1 MGTSV
6 GFVRPD
12 GESCN
17 GYLTEQPN
25 RGSPGV
31 VVLQEWWGLN
41 DQIKGMADRLSAE
54 GFRVL
59 VPDLYHGK
67 VTVEDAEAEHLM
79 GELDFGTAANQD
91 IRGAVQ
97 HLKADGGKVGVIGFC
112 MGGALAV
119 LSAAYVPEV
128 DAAVSWYGLPPLAAA
143 DFSKVQTP
151 IQLHVAIQDPYFT
164 VAMSEGIEAKIKEGT
179 GAVESYRYDAVHA
192 FGNETNAD
200 HDPEATKLAWE
211 RSVQFL
217 KRQLS

>member
-6 GFVRPD
+6 SFRRPD
-12 GESCN
+12 GETCN
-17 GYLTEQPN
+17 GYLAEPTNP
-25 RGSPGV
+25 GAAGV

-41 DQIKGMADRLSAE
+41 DQIKGMADKLATE

-67 VTVEDAEAEHLM
+67 VTLEDAEAAHLM
-79 GELDFGTAANQD
+79 GELDFSAAVSQD
-91 IRGAVQ
+91 IRGAVE
-97 HLKADGGKVGVIGFC
+97 HLQADGRKVGVIGFC

-128 DAAVSWYGLPPLAAA
+128 DAVVSWYGIPPLEAA

-151 IQLHVAIQDPYFT
+151 IQLHVALRDTFFT
-164 VAMSEGIEAKIKEGT
+164 PPMAQAMEAKLTEGSA
-179 GAVESYRYDAVHA
+179 AVESYRYDAVHA
-192 FGNETNAD
+192 FGNETNAE
-200 HDPEATKLAWE
+200 HDPEAMKLAWE

-217 KRQLS
+217 KKELS